1 MLVQVLER
9 GSHYLT
15 VTTRGA
21 ELQETTVC
29 HDEENGNIN
38 ELAEEIFEKRLCCK
52 PNFLFSLS
60 PLKQIHFDLYQDLKY
75 SLAGSITSPQFA
87 DMVKQYFTRIFA
99 YKLAKLLLKEDRA
112 LPQIFEGGYL
122 QSEDLEVVNRFK
134 CQQWLAYLHVT
145 DKFVATRKPNQKVAS
160 SPKKALAKKKQP
172 QSYLDQLRQSQEN
185 FEVNQNANAPP
196 QVVRAAGFASN
207 FNSNP
212 PIRLGTGQSNRSFVL
227 DQGRA
232 AHEISLNSGVQDKR
246 GKPGRMAEDNFLN
259 DLEDM
264 LDDNP
269 KPATNAYTDP
279 KKESVGGFQK
289 KKPPPSTELEDL
301 DDLDDFGAN
310 KGLRNRN
317 NIASPTDL
325 DDLDDM
331 IGGIGQTKAENSRQG
346 FRSGARRTSDNATD
360 VTQAGNNH
368 LPEGISG
375 VARFDLS
382 KNEAPKATFGN
393 SFGKA
398 KNNIGGSQ
406 ERLVINQLLGSTP
419 FWKYVQEAY
428 CAIFKDEFVGFPIA
442 IFNIF
447 NGKIQKS

>member
-99 YKLAKLLLKEDRA
+99 YKLAKLLLKEDKA
-112 LPQIFEGGYL
+112 LPQIFEGGSL
-122 QSEDLEVVNRFK
+122 QTEDLEVVNRFE
-134 CQQWLAYLHVT
+134 CQQWLTYLHVT

-160 SPKKALAKKKQP
+160 SPKKALAKKMQP

-185 FEVNQNANAPP
+185 FEVNQNANAP
-196 QVVRAAGFASN
+196 QVRAGFTSN

-212 PIRLGTGQSNRSFVL
+212 QIRLGTGQSNRSFVL

-232 AHEISLNSGVQDKR
+232 AHEISLNNGVQDKR
-246 GKPGRMAEDNFLN
+246 GKTGRIAEDNFLN

-264 LDDNP
+264 LDENP
-269 KPATNAYTDP
+269 KPANAYTDP
-279 KKESVGGFQK
+279 KKEAGFQK
-289 KKPPPSTELEDL
+289 KRPPPSTELEDL
-301 DDLDDFGAN
+301 DDLDDYGAS
-310 KGLRNRN
+310 KGGLRNRN
-317 NIASPTDL
+317 NMASPTAL

-331 IGGIGQTKAENSRQG
+331 IGGIGQTKAANSR
-346 FRSGARRTSDNATD
+346 
-360 VTQAGNNH
+360 
-368 LPEGISG
+368 
-375 VARFDLS
+375 
-382 KNEAPKATFGN
+382 
-393 SFGKA
+393 
-398 KNNIGGSQ
+398 
-406 ERLVINQLLGSTP
+406 
-419 FWKYVQEAY
+419 
-428 CAIFKDEFVGFPIA
+428 
-442 IFNIF
+442 
-447 NGKIQKS
+447 